1 LGCGHFF
8 FSLHSSL
15 LWKKR
20 EEKERE
26 VQTDRDRD
34 SEVYIDLRKSYNRIS
49 NVSKKL

>member
-1 LGCGHFF
+1 MGCGHFF

-26 VQTDRDRD
+26 VQTRQRE
-34 SEVYIDLRKSYNRIS
+34 SE
-49 NVSKKL
+49 